1 MEADTTKIMHG
12 TLYPHDMQSM
22 DKTQLRAYTIV
33 GRQQYYSWF
42 TNF

>member
-1 MEADTTKIMHG
+1 MEADTTKIMVVHS

-33 GRQQYYSWF
+33 SMQQYYS
-42 TNF
+42 